1 MRIKNITN
9 KIPGQELVIMY
20 EWIAENGG
28 QIIGMVSVFFIGY
41 GIGHV
46 GLKKLFD

>member
-1 MRIKNITN
+1 
-9 KIPGQELVIMY
+9 MY

-28 QIIGMVSVFFIGY
+28 QIIGMASVFLIGY

-46 GLKKLFD
+46 GLKKLFE